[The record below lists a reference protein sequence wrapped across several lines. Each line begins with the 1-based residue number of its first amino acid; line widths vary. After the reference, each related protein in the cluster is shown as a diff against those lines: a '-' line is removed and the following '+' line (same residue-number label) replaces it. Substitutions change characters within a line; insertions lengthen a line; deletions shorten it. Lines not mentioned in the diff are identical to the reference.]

1 MFFYVSEATHWT
13 NIIEGIHH
21 RLLRLLLW
29 FIIVYFSVMYGIL
42 SDELLESVPFL
53 LFRLLAF
60 ERLISCSCKLPER
73 YLLIDY
79 VSSEF
84 KVVFVTVL
92 AQNYLYLLL
101 ISTDLM
107 LWIFLTD
114 FGKKVTLELASML
127 VAVFE
132 AICLRA

>member
-1 MFFYVSEATHWT
+1 
-13 NIIEGIHH
+13 
-21 RLLRLLLW
+21 
-29 FIIVYFSVMYGIL
+29 MYGIL
-42 SDELLESVPFL
+42 SDELLESFPFL

-60 ERLISCSCKLPER
+60 ERLISCICKLPER

-107 LWIFLTD
+107 L
-114 FGKKVTLELASML
+114 
-127 VAVFE
+127 
-132 AICLRA
+132 